1 MRTLRATAQRHAL
14 RHLNEAAGQVYVDSD
29 SDGDGD
35 DPDES
40 ISNVGGTLGDIL
52 ANRRMS
58 SRPRTETT
66 AASPTFSPIVSQ
78 HAGSSREEISVVRS
92 PRSDVTGVLTCGC
105 V

>member
-14 RHLNEAAGQVYVDSD
+14 RRLNEAAGQVYVDSD
-29 SDGDGD
+29 SEGD
-35 DPDES
+35 DPGES